1 MGSVS
6 SQIKCKK
13 CKFEHCSEEYYY
25 KTGEAFVFCD
35 RCGYSFSAFMK
46 HDPAYGRRVKAQ
58 VEELIKQNKIKDAL
72 ELTGSTGYTMHTQVN
87 GEWKD
92 IPILEWTDEEK
103 IKELRDIRYQT
114 YHMKDKDGNYV
125 WDIQSS
131 GGFGAYHHQKKSGGG
146 VGGHFRA
153 KWSAKKT
160 IRQMIKAIKSP
171 KRKNEIILY
180 TKKINGKWFIFNA
193 RTSERVEIPDNVDF
207 NIWMR
212 IQHGDFKNYKICDA
226 CKGQGGKSIP
236 DTIPETTKWQT
247 CEVCK
252 GEGIVDN

>member
-1 MGSVS
+1 MGSTQ
-6 SQIKCKK
+6 SQIVCKK

-46 HDPAYGRRVKAQ
+46 HDPAYGQRMKRQA
-58 VEELIKQNKIKDAL
+58 EELIKAGKIDEAL
-72 ELTGSTGYTMHTQVN
+72 EVTGNRGWTRSCMVDGVYKT
-87 GEWKD
+87 D
-92 IPILEWTDEEK
+92 IPISEWSDEDK
-103 IKELRDIRYQT
+103 IKTIMDTSWNR

-180 TKKINGKWFIFNA
+180 TKKIKGKWFIFNA
-193 RTSERVEIPDNVDF
+193 RTSESVEIPDNLHF

-226 CKGQGGKSIP
+226 CKGQGGISIP
-236 DTIPETTKWQT
+236 NEIPDTTKWQT

-252 GEGIVDN
+252 GEGLI